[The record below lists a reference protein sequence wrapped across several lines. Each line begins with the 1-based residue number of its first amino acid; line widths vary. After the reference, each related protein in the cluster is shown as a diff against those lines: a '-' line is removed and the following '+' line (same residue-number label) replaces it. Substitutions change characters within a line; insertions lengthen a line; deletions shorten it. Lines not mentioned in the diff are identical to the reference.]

1 MKVLLG
7 ITIIS
12 LLFSCS
18 DLNKSDQLASISDL
32 NNQLDSIEQVW
43 EDNKIDTLAQWE
55 LSVYDVEN
63 RIKKYYVSD
72 TIDMEFGRKMD
83 AFKVL
88 RRQFKPL
95 GKAINALRT
104 GIAEERESLEK
115 LKTDIEEGN
124 GERGKYDE
132 FIAFEKE
139 KVNQLVTLSTDFVET
154 KQKCLDTY
162 EELYPELNAFS
173 WSLVKEK

>member
-7 ITIIS
+7 LTLIS

-18 DLNKSDQLASISDL
+18 DLQKSDQLASISDL

-43 EDNKIDTLAQWE
+43 EEHKIDSLPQWE
-55 LSVYDVEN
+55 LSVYDIEN
-63 RIKKYYVSD
+63 RIKKNYVSD
-72 TIDMEFGRKMD
+72 TIDMELGRKMD

-95 GKAINALRT
+95 GKAMNALKT
-104 GIAEERESLEK
+104 GISEERESLEK
-115 LKTDIEEGN
+115 LRSDIEEGN

-139 KVNQLVTLSTDFVET
+139 KVNQLVTLSTDFVDT
-154 KQKCLDTY
+154 KQQCLDTY

-173 WSLVKEK
+173 WSLIKEK